1 MLYHV
6 PERRPNCFDKKSK
19 RLLPP
24 RIAKAGRLPG
34 SGAQADQR
42 KVIPKQNPP

>member
-34 SGAQADQR
+34 QALR
-42 KVIPKQNPP
+42 RTSAK